1 MAAMRRDARRHR
13 SPNAGWP
20 EAAMAGA
27 LGLRLAGP
35 RRYGNRVVDDAWMG
49 RGDTE
54 AGPADIDR
62 ALTLYLRACMAG
74 APLLALLATLL
85 D

>member
-1 MAAMRRDARRHR
+1 M
-13 SPNAGWP
+13 PAGRK
-20 EAAMAGA
+20 
-27 LGLRLAGP
+27 RL
-35 RRYGNRVVDDAWMG
+35 VDDAWMG